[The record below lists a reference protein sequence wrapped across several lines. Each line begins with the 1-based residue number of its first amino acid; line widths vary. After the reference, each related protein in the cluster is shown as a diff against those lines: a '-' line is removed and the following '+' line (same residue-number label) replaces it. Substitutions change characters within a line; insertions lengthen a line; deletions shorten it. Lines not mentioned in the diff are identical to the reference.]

1 MPIRSVP
8 HASGPFRRPS
18 GPSCRGG
25 ASSLLRQGQ
34 GAALHR
40 PAPARM
46 AGWRTSAAALA
57 GAAVEHVLSLPA
69 AMPRSPTAD
78 GA

>member
-8 HASGPFRRPS
+8 FASGSSRRPT

-40 PAPARM
+40 PVPARM
-46 AGWRTSAAALA
+46 AGWRASAASRA
-57 GAAVEHVLSLPA
+57 GAVEHVLTLPA
-69 AMPRSPTAD
+69 ALAAVAD
-78 GA
+78 R

>member
-1 MPIRSVP
+1 MPIRSAP
-8 HASGPFRRPS
+8 FASGPFRRPA

-25 ASSLLRQGQ
+25 ASSVLRQGQ

-46 AGWRTSAAALA
+46 AGWRAGAAALA
-57 GAAVEHVLSLPA
+57 GGAVEHVLTLPVAPA
-69 AMPRSPTAD
+69 AVAVR
-78 GA
+78 

>member
-8 HASGPFRRPS
+8 FASGSSRRPA

-46 AGWRTSAAALA
+46 AGWRANVALA
-57 GAAVEHVLSLPA
+57 GGAVEHVLSLPA
-69 AMPRSPTAD
+69 AWPLSATASRL
-78 GA
+78 